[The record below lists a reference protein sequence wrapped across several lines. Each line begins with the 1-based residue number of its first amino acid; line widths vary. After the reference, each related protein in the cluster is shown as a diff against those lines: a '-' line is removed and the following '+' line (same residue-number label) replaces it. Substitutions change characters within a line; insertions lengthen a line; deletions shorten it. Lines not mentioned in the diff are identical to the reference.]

1 MSEIIK
7 TEAVTLS
14 KINYGDTSLILKL
27 FTKDYGKMSVILKGA
42 RSPKS
47 KLGASAD
54 TLNYVDVVFYFK
66 ENREMQL
73 VSQIEIL
80 NHFTALREDYEKMKY
95 ASAVTEAVERFTADH
110 EVYPLIFK
118 GFVRILKLI
127 NEEKT
132 PPELLFIKFL
142 FFLIKEIGFEFHLT
156 NCSVCGK
163 NIGVT
168 ESAAFTVSQG
178 LVCESCAKNLS
189 SVYQL
194 NAELLKIFN
203 GISNRSEQI
212 ECSLSALRKMIQLLE
227 RYLIFQTPEFGGFK
241 TFKLFG

>member
-73 VSQIEIL
+73 VSQIEII

-95 ASAVTEAVERFTADH
+95 AAAATEAVERFTAEH

-127 NEEKT
+127 DEEKI

-142 FFLIKEIGFEFHLT
+142 IFLIKEIGYEFHLT

-163 NIGVT
+163 NIDVN
-168 ESAAFTVSQG
+168 EAAAFTVNQG
-178 LVCESCAKNLS
+178 LVCRSCSGSLS

-203 GISNRSEQI
+203 GISNRSEKI
-212 ECSLSALRKMIQLLE
+212 ECSLPALTKMIQLLE
-227 RYLIFQTPEFGGFK
+227 KYLMFQMPEFGGFK

>member
-1 MSEIIK
+1 MSEIIN

-14 KINYGDTSLILKL
+14 KINYGDTSVILKL

-47 KLGASAD
+47 KLGAAAD

-118 GFVRILKLI
+118 GFVRMLNLI
-127 NEEKT
+127 NEGKT
-132 PPELLFIKFL
+132 LPELLFIKFL
-142 FFLIKEIGFEFHLT
+142 IFLIKEIGYEFHLT

-163 NIGVT
+163 NIKVN
-168 ESAAFTVSQG
+168 EPAAFTVSQG
-178 LVCESCAKNLS
+178 LVCGECSKNLS
-189 SVYQL
+189 SVYQI
-194 NAELLKIFN
+194 NTELLKIFN
-203 GISNRSEQI
+203 GISNRSEKI
-212 ECSLSALRKMIQLLE
+212 ECSLSALTKMIQLLE
-227 RYLIFQTPEFGGFK
+227 KYLIFQLPEFGGFK